1 MFSRGQAMLKKDHH
15 RVVPLYYQVQHM
27 IAQRISRGEYP
38 SGAQLP
44 PENELSRE
52 LGVSRVTVREA
63 LRVLAEQKILIKIQG
78 RGTFVADNPG
88 VVQPVRSFT
97 GYLEDLY
104 DQLERISV
112 KHIDIANLPITDE
125 FREKLALSES
135 ETEVVRVKRIRYVD
149 DEPYAFTINV
159 LPRAI
164 GSHLNKDNLQ
174 RMPLVRILEE
184 DLKIQVSG
192 AHETIQA
199 AAADNEVSQAL
210 DVPFLSPVMHVQR
223 VLFTGGDQPLQLVDS
238 YYRADK
244 YHYSVNLVRV
254 QNKGKWSWS
263 QKADFLSPAL
273 R

>member
-1 MFSRGQAMLKKDHH
+1 MLRKDGQ

-27 IAQRISRGEYP
+27 VAQRISRGEYP
-38 SGAQLP
+38 PGTQLP

-63 LRVLAEQKILIKIQG
+63 LRVLAEQNILIKIQG

-88 VVQPVRSFT
+88 IVQPARTFT

-104 DQLERISV
+104 DQLERVSV
-112 KHIDIANLPITDE
+112 KHVEIARVAVTQE
-125 FREKLALSES
+125 FREKLSLSES
-135 ETEVVRVKRIRYVD
+135 ETEVVRITRVRHVD
-149 DEPYAFTINV
+149 DEPYALTINI
-159 LPRAI
+159 LPLEI
-164 GSHLNKDNLQ
+164 GSHLTKENLQ
-174 RMPLVRILEE
+174 AGPLVRILEE
-184 DLKIQVSG
+184 DLKIQITG

-199 AAADNEVSQAL
+199 TSADTDVSEAL
-210 DVPFLSPVMHVQR
+210 DIPFLAPVMHVQR
-223 VLFTGGDQPLQLVDS
+223 VLFTLDDQPLQIIDS

-254 QNKGKWSWS
+254 QNQGKWSWS
-263 QKADFLSPAL
+263 QKADLINPTM

>member
-1 MFSRGQAMLKKDHH
+1 MLKRDRH
-15 RVVPLYYQVQHM
+15 RVVPLYYQAQHI

-38 SGAQLP
+38 PGAQLP

-63 LRVLAEQKILIKIQG
+63 LRVLAQQNILNKVQG

-88 VVQPVRSFT
+88 IVQPARSFT

-104 DQLERISV
+104 DQLERV
-112 KHIDIANLPITDE
+112 LVRHIDVARVPITEE
-125 FREKLALSES
+125 FREKLLLPAND
-135 ETEVVRVKRIRYVD
+135 TEVIRIKRIRDVD
-149 DEPYAFTINV
+149 NEPYAFTINV
-159 LPRAI
+159 LPLGI
-164 GSHLNKDNLQ
+164 GQYLNKENLQ
-174 RMPLVRILEE
+174 SAPLVRILEE
-184 DLKIQVSG
+184 DLKIQITG
-192 AHETIQA
+192 AHEAIQA
-199 AAADNEVSQAL
+199 AAADNEVSESL
-210 DVPFLSPVMHVQR
+210 DIPFLSPVMHVQR
-223 VLFTGGDQPLQLVDS
+223 ILFTLEDHPLQLVDS

-263 QKADFLSPAL
+263 QKAVLTKPAL

>member
-1 MFSRGQAMLKKDHH
+1 MLKKDHH

-27 IAQRISRGEYP
+27 IAQRISRGEYSP
-38 SGAQLP
+38 GAQLP

-88 VVQPVRSFT
+88 IVQPARSFT
-97 GYLEDLY
+97 GNLEDLY
-104 DQLERISV
+104 DQLERVSV
-112 KHIDIANLPITDE
+112 KHIEIATVPATEEL
-125 FREKLALSES
+125 REKLSLSEND
-135 ETEVVRVKRIRYVD
+135 TELVTVKRIRYVD
-149 DEPYAFTINV
+149 DEPYAYTINV
-159 LPRAI
+159 LPSAI
-164 GSHLNKDNLQ
+164 GTHLNKDNLQ
-174 RMPLVRILEE
+174 RLPLVHILEE
-184 DLKIQVSG
+184 DLKIQITG

-199 AAADNEVSQAL
+199 AAADNEVSHAL

-223 VLFTGGDQPLQLVDS
+223 VLFTLGDHPLQLVDS

-244 YHYSVNLVRV
+244 YHYPVNLVRV
-254 QNKGKWSWS
+254 QNQGKWSWS
-263 QKADFLSPAL
+263 QKADLLKPAL